1 MWFDLAFPPH
11 MLAHHP
17 AFMHSGMFPMY
28 PLQYQYPID
37 QQAAASTSNEEAT
50 SNAANASNQNKDTKK
65 EDNDDDDDNA
75 NKRDDDETFWEAASS
90 YGKNRW
96 TNFRD
101 GFTELWDVF
110 RAAGRG
116 FRNIFTST
124 E

>member
-1 MWFDLAFPPH
+1 

-17 AFMHSGMFPMY
+17 GFMHPGMLPMY
-28 PLQYQYPID
+28 PIQYPYPVD
-37 QQAAASTSNEEAT
+37 QQSAASSNDEQSQSGGSTVPAAT
-50 SNAANASNQNKDTKK
+50 STKDGKK
-65 EDNDDDDDNA
+65 EEDDDDDNV

-90 YGKNRW
+90 YGRNRW

-116 FRNIFTST
+116 FRNVFTGS